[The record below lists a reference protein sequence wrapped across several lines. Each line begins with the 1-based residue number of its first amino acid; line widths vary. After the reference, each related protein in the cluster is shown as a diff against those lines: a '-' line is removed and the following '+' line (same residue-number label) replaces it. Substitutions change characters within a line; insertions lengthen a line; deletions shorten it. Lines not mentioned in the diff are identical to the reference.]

1 MPTAFPAFYS
11 VANAAAGMMSAA
23 ATVAGTGISAAGFG
37 AAGIAKGSIAAFMQS
52 LVGNMSA
59 GSLFSMLQSFG
70 AVGGFQFMILIG
82 LCGTLL
88 SYLLSFGI
96 TSLSTTGSLFS
107 MLPSFGSF
115 GAGGGYS
122 YMTIMGYGGMFLSF
136 LLLFLAFI
144 NYTIID
150 LSSTASLYSWFR
162 SFVMDVESGLEW
174 MLLGLGGLLLSFF

>member
-59 GSLFSMLQSFG
+59 GGLFAVLQSFG

-88 SYLLSFGI
+88 SYLLLFG

-115 GAGGGYS
+115 GGGGYS

-150 LSSTASLYSWFR
+150 LSSTASLYSWFK